1 MQSSTGVPI
10 GLFPMTKNCK
20 KSLKAT
26 KSLKKIWMN
35 SFIIEVQVFGMQR
48 YFLTFLLSFLV
59 SLLSYFW
66 HHIKIDQINK

>member
-1 MQSSTGVPI
+1 
-10 GLFPMTKNCK
+10 
-20 KSLKAT
+20 
-26 KSLKKIWMN
+26 MN

-66 HHIKIDQINK
+66 HYIKIDQINK